1 MISSSQR
8 SRKIMPKLWFVV
20 KRVYL
25 TRVLTKGFIISTVA
39 IPALIIGVI
48 VFQFFVAEKQPALTQ
63 TITIVDEAGQL
74 GDLIESF
81 LARQKLPDGKP
92 AFSVVQIQEQPRVP
106 KELRARL
113 TARTRTHRLSGYLW
127 IPRGILSGEK
137 PQFVVRN
144 PGAFMTLETINEA
157 VREAVI
163 SRLLK
168 SRGVSVQNLSTLLHS
183 ADVRLIHLTSEGES
197 EEKGQIYVVAIGMAT
212 ILYGSLLMY
221 GITTMRSV
229 LEEKTTRIMEI
240 LISSIRPFELL
251 AGKILGVAAVGL
263 TQFLIWAISAGLLTA
278 YGLSMAKVA
287 SPSDSGFKIHLPPAL
302 LAFGVLYFIGGYFLF
317 ASMYAAIGS
326 AVSSEQDAQQLQ
338 MPVTLLLVTSF
349 FLFSIIMSDPNST
362 LSIALSMIPFFS
374 PILMVMRIAL
384 QTPPLWQVALSLI
397 FLLLTTLGVTYASA
411 RIYRVGV
418 LMYGKRPSFVEL
430 FRWLRYS

>member
-1 MISSSQR
+1 
-8 SRKIMPKLWFVV
+8 MPKLWFVV
-20 KRVYL
+20 KREYL

-92 AFSVVQIQEQPRVP
+92 AFSVVQIQEQPRDP

-197 EEKGQIYVVAIGMAT
+197 EEKGQIYAVAIGMAT

-278 YGLSMAKVA
+278 YGLSVAKVA
-287 SPSDSGFKIHLPPAL
+287 SPSDSGFKVHLPPAL

>member
-1 MISSSQR
+1 
-8 SRKIMPKLWFVV
+8 MPKLWFVV
-20 KRVYL
+20 KREYL

-92 AFSVVQIQEQPRVP
+92 AFSVVQIQEQPRDP

>member
-1 MISSSQR
+1 
-8 SRKIMPKLWFVV
+8 MPKLWFVI
-20 KRVYL
+20 KREYL

-39 IPALIIGVI
+39 IPAFIIGI
-48 VFQFFVAEKQPALTQ
+48 IAFQFFVAEKQPAHTQ
-63 TITIVDEAGQL
+63 TIAIMDEAGQL
-74 GDLIESF
+74 GNLIAS
-81 LARQKLPDGKP
+81 LLTKQKLPDGKP
-92 AFSVVQIQEQPRVP
+92 AFTVVQIQEQPRDP
-106 KELRARL
+106 QELRAHL
-113 TARTRTHRLSGYLW
+113 TTLTRTRRLSGYLW
-127 IPRGILSGEK
+127 IPHDILAGEK

-144 PGAFMTLETINEA
+144 PGAFMTLETINHA
-157 VREAVI
+157 VTNAVI
-163 SRLLK
+163 ARLLQSK
-168 SRGVSVQNLSTLLHS
+168 GVSVQNLSTLLHN
-183 ADVRLIHLTSEGES
+183 ADVRLIHLTPKGEA
-197 EEKGQIYVVAIGMAT
+197 EEKGQIYAVAIGMAT

-240 LISSIRPFELL
+240 LISSIQPFELL

-263 TQFLIWAISAGLLTA
+263 TQFLIWAVSAGLLAA
-278 YGLSMAKVA
+278 YGLSMARTMG
-287 SPSDSGFKIHLPPAL
+287 PSDSGFNVHLPPVL

-338 MPVTLLLVTSF
+338 MPVTLLLVASF
-349 FLFSIIMSDPNST
+349 FLFSIVMSDPNSPV
-362 LSIALSMIPFFS
+362 SIALSMIPFFS

-384 QTPPLWQVALSLI
+384 QTPPLWQIALSLV
-397 FLLLTTLGVTYASA
+397 LLALTTLGVTYASA

-418 LMYGKRPSFVEL
+418 LMYGKRPSFIEL

>member
-1 MISSSQR
+1 
-8 SRKIMPKLWFVV
+8 MPKLWFVV
-20 KRVYL
+20 KREYL

-92 AFSVVQIQEQPRVP
+92 AFSVVQIQEQPRDP

-197 EEKGQIYVVAIGMAT
+197 EEKGQIYAVAIGMAT

-278 YGLSMAKVA
+278 YGLSVAKVA
-287 SPSDSGFKIHLPPAL
+287 SPSDSGFKVHLPPAL
-302 LAFGVLYFIGGYFLF
+302 LAFGVLYFIAGYFLF

>member
-20 KRVYL
+20 KREYL

-92 AFSVVQIQEQPRVP
+92 AFSVVQIQEQPLDP

-197 EEKGQIYVVAIGMAT
+197 EEKGQIYVVAIGM
-212 ILYGSLLMY
+212 
-221 GITTMRSV
+221 TTMRSV

-302 LAFGVLYFIGGYFLF
+302 LAFGVLYFIAGYFLF

>member
-20 KRVYL
+20 KREYL

-92 AFSVVQIQEQPRVP
+92 AFSVVQIQEQPLDP

-197 EEKGQIYVVAIGMAT
+197 EEKGQIYAVAIGMAT

-221 GITTMRSV
+221 GIT
-229 LEEKTTRIMEI
+229 
-240 LISSIRPFELL
+240 SIRPFELL

-278 YGLSMAKVA
+278 YGLSVAKVA
-287 SPSDSGFKIHLPPAL
+287 SPSDSGFKVHLPPAL
-302 LAFGVLYFIGGYFLF
+302 LAFGVLYFIAGYFLF

-411 RIYRVGV
+411 RLYRVGV

>member
-1 MISSSQR
+1 
-8 SRKIMPKLWFVV
+8 MPKLWFVV
-20 KRVYL
+20 KREYL

-92 AFSVVQIQEQPRVP
+92 AFSVVQIQEQPLDP

>member
-1 MISSSQR
+1 
-8 SRKIMPKLWFVV
+8 MPKLWFVV
-20 KRVYL
+20 KREYL

-92 AFSVVQIQEQPRVP
+92 AFSVVQIQEQPRDP

-287 SPSDSGFKIHLPPAL
+287 SPSDSGFKVHLPPAL

>member
-1 MISSSQR
+1 
-8 SRKIMPKLWFVV
+8 MPKLWFVV
-20 KRVYL
+20 KREYL

-92 AFSVVQIQEQPRVP
+92 AFSVVQIQEQPRDP

-197 EEKGQIYVVAIGMAT
+197 EEKGQIYAVAIGMAT